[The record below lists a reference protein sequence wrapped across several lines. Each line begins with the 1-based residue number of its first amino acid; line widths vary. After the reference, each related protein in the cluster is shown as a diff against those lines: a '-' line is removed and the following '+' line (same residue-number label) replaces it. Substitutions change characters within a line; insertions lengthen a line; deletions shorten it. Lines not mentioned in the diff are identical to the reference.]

1 MMTTNWKEN
10 LASFFE
16 GFRIIERSKEETLK
30 NFNQFCEFVAEP
42 AFESLQEELKN
53 YRISSKIKRSNG
65 RSITFQINFPK
76 SRIDN
81 FIYIVL
87 FPRNSI
93 ELQLKLVIRG
103 RRSKKSSVEE
113 SELQFMKDVVPTEV
127 MKIKIEDLIQ
137 DVIEQYRNFCFESA
151 TQSK

>member
-1 MMTTNWKEN
+1 MTTNWKEN

-113 SELQFMKDVVPTEV
+113 SELLFMKDVVPTEV

-151 TQSK
+151 TQPK

>member
-1 MMTTNWKEN
+1 MTKNWKEN

-16 GFRIIERSKEETLK
+16 GYRIIERSKEETLK
-30 NFNQFCEFVAEP
+30 NFDQFCEFVAEP

-53 YRISSKIKRSNG
+53 YRVPSKIKRSGG

-76 SRIDN
+76 SRIEN
-81 FIYIVL
+81 FIYVIR

-93 ELQLKLVIRG
+93 ELQLKLVIRV
-103 RRSKKSSVEE
+103 RRTKKSSLEE
-113 SELQFMKDVVPTEV
+113 NELPFMKDVVPTEI

-137 DVIEQYRNFCFESA
+137 DIIERYRNFCFESA
-151 TQSK
+151 TKTK

>member
-1 MMTTNWKEN
+1 MTKNWKEN

-16 GFRIIERSKEETLK
+16 GYRIIERSKEETLK
-30 NFNQFCEFVAEP
+30 NFDQFCEFVVEP
-42 AFESLQEELKN
+42 AFENLQEELKN
-53 YRISSKIKRSNG
+53 YRISSKIKRSSG
-65 RSITFQINFPK
+65 RSITFQIHFPK
-76 SRIDN
+76 SRIEN
-81 FIYIVL
+81 FIYIIH

-103 RRSKKSSVEE
+103 RRNKKSSLEE
-113 SELQFMKDVVPTEV
+113 NELHFMQEVVPTEV

-151 TQSK
+151 TKSE

>member
-1 MMTTNWKEN
+1 MTKNWKEN

-16 GFRIIERSKEETLK
+16 GYRIIERSKEETLK
-30 NFNQFCEFVAEP
+30 NFDQFCEFVAEP
-42 AFESLQEELKN
+42 AFESLQQELKN
-53 YRISSKIKRSNG
+53 YRISSKTKISSG

-76 SRIDN
+76 SRIEN
-81 FIYIVL
+81 FIYTIR

-103 RRSKKSSVEE
+103 RRNKKSSIEE
-113 SELQFMKDVVPTEV
+113 NEIPFMKDVVPTEV

-151 TQSK
+151 TQSE

>member
-1 MMTTNWKEN
+1 MTKNWKEN
-10 LASFFE
+10 LAGFFE
-16 GFRIIERSKEETLK
+16 GYRIIERSKEETLK
-30 NFNQFCEFVAEP
+30 NFGQFCEFVAEP

-53 YRISSKIKRSNG
+53 YRVPSKIKRSSG

-76 SRIDN
+76 SRIEN
-81 FIYIVL
+81 FIYIIR

-103 RRSKKSSVEE
+103 RKTKKSSVEE
-113 SELQFMKDVVPTEV
+113 KEIPFMQDVVPTEV

-137 DVIEQYRNFCFESA
+137 DVIEQYRNFCFESD
-151 TQSK
+151 TKTE

>member
-1 MMTTNWKEN
+1 MAKNWKEN

-16 GFRIIERSKEETLK
+16 GYRIIERSKEETLK

-42 AFESLQEELKN
+42 AFEHLQEELKN
-53 YRISSKIKRSNG
+53 YRVSSKIKRSSG
-65 RSITFQINFPK
+65 RAITFQINFLN
-76 SRIDN
+76 SRIEN
-81 FIYIVL
+81 FIYIIR

-93 ELQLKLVIRG
+93 ELQLRLLIRG
-103 RRSKKSSVEE
+103 RRNKKSPLEE
-113 SELQFMKDVVPTEV
+113 KEFPFMKDVVPTEV

-151 TQSK
+151 TKAE

>member
-1 MMTTNWKEN
+1 MTKNWKEN

-16 GFRIIERSKEETLK
+16 GYRIIERSKEETLR
-30 NFNQFCEFVAEP
+30 NFDQFCEFVAEP

-53 YRISSKIKRSNG
+53 YRVSSKIKRSGG

-81 FIYIVL
+81 FFYIIR

-103 RRSKKSSVEE
+103 RRNRKSSIEE
-113 SELQFMKDVVPTEV
+113 NEIPFMKDVVPTEV
-127 MKIKIEDLIQ
+127 MKIKIEDLIH

-151 TQSK
+151 TQSE

>member
-1 MMTTNWKEN
+1 MTTNWKEN

-16 GFRIIERSKEETLK
+16 GFRIIERSKEESLK
-30 NFNQFCEFVAEP
+30 NFDQFCEFVAES

-76 SRIDN
+76 SRIEN
-81 FIYIVL
+81 FIYTIL

-113 SELQFMKDVVPTEV
+113 SELPFMKDVVPTEV

-137 DVIEQYRNFCFESA
+137 DVIEQYRNFCFASA